1 MRVAKIMGK
10 DRDQVK
16 RKYKA
21 MQKKNSNFGFV
32 LKNDWKYRFL
42 YFYFIFIIFN
52 YKFFILTIFF
62 IIN

>member
-32 LKNDWKYRFL
+32 SKND
-42 YFYFIFIIFN
+42 
-52 YKFFILTIFF
+52 
-62 IIN
+62 

>member
-10 DRDQVK
+10 DRDQIK

-32 LKNDWKYRFL
+32 LKNNWKYRFL
-42 YFYFIFIIFN
+42 YFYFIFNIFN
-52 YKFFILTIFF
+52 YKFLFKQYFL
-62 IIN
+62 